1 MTKKSETWPAADKR
15 RSTRMESKELE
26 FVSRRTARATLCL
39 VCSLALLG
47 AQEPTVE
54 PVRPSAFVAVR
65 PYLPPSIPPVR
76 LENSGRL
83 GSLVRSGML
92 YLTVQDA
99 IALALE
105 NSIDIEVARYNPI
118 LAEWQLERSRAG
130 GALPGVPSSAS
141 QAGNVANGQGVVG
154 SQAAA
159 GVNTGG
165 NGGNGPSATNATI
178 AQIGPIAQTLDP
190 IIQESTVF
198 SHQTAPQSDTV
209 QSVLPVLISNTRNSS
224 FSYQQGFLIGGNVSV
239 TYRDSYLNE
248 NAPTDVLN
256 PSSAPSLTFTYQ
268 QNLLR
273 GFGVAVNARTIR
285 VSQLNV
291 KASAFNFKTQVSNTV
306 NQVLNLYYALSAG
319 YEDIKAKSNAVEV
332 AQRFYDNS
340 KLQEQAGTLAR
351 LDVVTAESQFAT
363 AQYDLVNSQTTLRQQ
378 EVQLKNLLSRRGLAD
393 PVLASV
399 EIVPLDRIAVP
410 ENDENPPL
418 KDLLQTAMANRSDL
432 AAERLGIT
440 SSEISALGT
449 RNGIL
454 PLLVAIASESTAGLS
469 GTPQISV
476 SSFGVQTS
484 NPYFNGGIG
493 TALGQVLRRNFP
505 TNRVVGYF
513 QTPLRND
520 QAQADYAIDQ
530 LQLRQSQVQ
539 LSKDLNQVAVDVSNY
554 LVAMRQARGRYRAAA
569 QTRILEQQL
578 LDAEQKKLA
587 GGASTP
593 FNVVQQQR
601 DLVAAQSAEIAAL
614 VDFSNARVALD
625 QTLGVTL
632 EKNHVSIDDA
642 QAGRVQRVSSIPAA
656 SAP

>member
-1 MTKKSETWPAADKR
+1 MTNR
-15 RSTRMESKELE
+15 LLTRLVQKA
-26 FVSRRTARATLCL
+26 VCI
-39 VCSLALLG
+39 VCSLALLC
-47 AQEPTVE
+47 AEEPTVE

-65 PYLPPSIPPVR
+65 PYLLPDVPPVR

-83 GSLVRSGML
+83 ANLVRAGML

-105 NSIDIEVARYNPI
+105 NNMDIEVARYNPI
-118 LAEWQLERSRAG
+118 VAEWQLERSRAG
-130 GALPGVPSSAS
+130 GALPGVPSSAA

-159 GVNTGG
+159 GVSTGG

-190 IIQESTVF
+190 IIQENTVF
-198 SHQTAPQSDTV
+198 SHVTAPQADTV
-209 QSVLPVLISNTRNSS
+209 QSVLPVLISATRNSS
-224 FSYQQGFLIGGNVSV
+224 FAYQEGFLIGGNVSV

-256 PSSAPSLTFTYQ
+256 PSSAPSLNFTFQ
-268 QNLLR
+268 QNFLR

-291 KASAFNFKTQVSNTV
+291 KASALNFKTQVSNTV

-332 AQRFYDNS
+332 AQKFYQNS
-340 KLQEQAGTLAR
+340 GLQERAGTLAR
-351 LDVVTAESQFAT
+351 LDVVTAESQLAS
-363 AQYDLVNSQTTLRQQ
+363 AEYDLVNSQTNLRQQ
-378 EVQLKNLLSRRGLAD
+378 ELQLKNLLSRRGIAD
-393 PVLASV
+393 PLLASAQ
-399 EIVPLDRIAVP
+399 IVPLDRIAVP
-410 ENDENPPL
+410 DTDELLPIR
-418 KDLLQTAMANRSDL
+418 DLIQTALTNRSDL

-449 RNGIL
+449 KNGIL
-454 PLLVAIASESTAGLS
+454 PLLVGIASESTVGLAGK
-469 GTPQISV
+469 PQTAV
-476 SSFGVQTS
+476 SAFGVETS

-493 TALGQVLRRNFP
+493 TAVGQVLRRNFP
-505 TNRVVGYF
+505 TNRVAAYF
-513 QTPLRND
+513 QAPLRND

-554 LVAMRQARGRYRAAA
+554 QVAMRQARGRYRAAV
-569 QTRILEQQL
+569 QTRTLQEQL

-625 QTLGVTL
+625 QTLGNTL
-632 EKNHVSIDDA
+632 EVNHVSIGEA
-642 QAGRVQRVSSIPAA
+642 QAGKVTRASSLSEP
-656 SAP
+656 SKQQ

>member
-1 MTKKSETWPAADKR
+1 MTAARKFR
-15 RSTRMESKELE
+15 WT
-26 FVSRRTARATLCL
+26 VLC
-39 VCSLALLG
+39 CGWSLA
-47 AQEPTVE
+47 AQEPAVE
-54 PVRPSAFVAVR
+54 PVRPSTFVAVR
-65 PYLPPSIPPVR
+65 PYLAPVVPPVR
-76 LENSGRL
+76 LQNSGRI
-83 GSLVRSGML
+83 GSLVRAGML

-105 NSIDIEVARYNPI
+105 NNMDIEVARYNPI

-130 GALPGVPSSAS
+130 GALPGVPSSAA

-159 GVNTGG
+159 GVSGG
-165 NGGNGPSATNATI
+165 SNGNNGPSATNATI

-190 IIQESTVF
+190 VIQESTTF

-209 QSVLPVLISNTRNSS
+209 QSILPVLVSNTRNFS
-224 FSYQQGFLIGGNVSV
+224 FTYQQGFLIGGNVTAS
-239 TYRDSYLNE
+239 YRDSYLNE

-256 PSSAPSLTFTYQ
+256 PSSAPSLTLTYQ

-273 GFGVAVNARTIR
+273 GFGIAVNARTIR

-291 KASAFNFKTQVSNTV
+291 KASALNFKTQVSNTV

-332 AQRFYDNS
+332 AQNFYENS
-340 KLQEQAGTLAR
+340 GIQERAGTLAR
-351 LDVVTAESQFAT
+351 LDVVTAESQLAS
-363 AQYDLVNSQTTLRQQ
+363 AQYDLVNSQTNLRQQ
-378 EVQLKNLLSRRGLAD
+378 ELQLKNLLSRNGLAD

-399 EIVPLDRIAVP
+399 QIVPLDRIAVP
-410 ENDENPPL
+410 DTDEFPPVR
-418 KDLLQTAMANRSDL
+418 DLVQTAVVNRSDL
-432 AAERLGIT
+432 AAERMGIT

-454 PLLVAIASESTAGLS
+454 PLLVGIASESTAGLA
-469 GTPQISV
+469 GKPQIAV
-476 SSFGVQTS
+476 GPLGPETA
-484 NPYFNGGIG
+484 NAYFDGGIG
-493 TALGQVLRRNFP
+493 TALGQVLRRDFP
-505 TNRVVGYF
+505 TNRAVAYF

-554 LVAMRQARGRYRAAA
+554 LVAMRQARGRYRAAV
-569 QTRILEQQL
+569 QTRILQQQL

-601 DLVAAQSAEIAAL
+601 DLVTAQSSEIAAL
-614 VDFSNARVALD
+614 VDFSNARVALN
-625 QTLGVTL
+625 QTLGITL
-632 EKNHVSIDDA
+632 AANHVSIEEA
-642 QAGRVQRVSSIPAA
+642 QAGKIQRVSSLP
-656 SAP
+656 

>member
-1 MTKKSETWPAADKR
+1 MRIRLLTRAVQKHG
-15 RSTRMESKELE
+15 RSYGTATVRES
-26 FVSRRTARATLCL
+26 AILCCL
-39 VCSLALLG
+39 CSAALLS

-54 PVRPSAFVAVR
+54 PVRPSAFIAVR
-65 PYLPPSIPPVR
+65 PYIPPDIPPVR
-76 LENSGRL
+76 LENSGRF
-83 GSLVRSGML
+83 GKLVRAGML

-99 IALALE
+99 VALALE
-105 NSIDIEVARYNPI
+105 NNLDIEVARYNPI
-118 LAEWQLERSRAG
+118 IAEWQLERSRAG
-130 GALPGVPSSAS
+130 GALPGVPSSAA
-141 QAGNVANGQGVVG
+141 QAGNVANGQGVAG

-165 NGGNGPSATNATI
+165 NGGNGTASTNATI
-178 AQIGPIAQTLDP
+178 AQIGPISQTLDP
-190 IIQESTVF
+190 VIQESTVF

-209 QSVLPVLISNTRNSS
+209 QSVLPVLISNTRNST
-224 FSYQQGFLIGGNVSV
+224 FSYQQGFLIGGNVTVS
-239 TYRDSYLNE
+239 YKDSYLNE

-256 PSSAPSLTFTYQ
+256 PSSAPSLTITFQ

-285 VSQLNV
+285 VSQINV
-291 KASAFNFKTQVSNTV
+291 TASALNFKTQVSNTV

-319 YEDIKAKSNAVEV
+319 YEDIRAKSNAVEV
-332 AQRFYDNS
+332 AQQFYENTGI
-340 KLQEQAGTLAR
+340 QERAGTLAR
-351 LDVVTAESQFAT
+351 LDVTTAESQLAT
-363 AQYDLVNSQTTLRQQ
+363 AQYDLVNSQTNLRQQ
-378 EVQLKNLLSRRGLAD
+378 ELQLKNLLSRRGVAD

-399 EIVPLDRIAVP
+399 QIVPLDRIAVP
-410 ENDENPPL
+410 ETDELPPL
-418 KDLLQTAMANRSDL
+418 KDLLKTALDNRSDL

-454 PLLVAIASESTAGLS
+454 PLLVAIGTESAAGLA
-469 GTPQISV
+469 GTPKTVV
-476 SSFGVQTS
+476 SSLGVQTA
-484 NPYFNGGIG
+484 NPYFDGGIG
-493 TALGQVLRRNFP
+493 DAVGQVLRRNFP
-505 TNRVVGYF
+505 TNRAAVYF

-530 LQLRQSQVQ
+530 LQLRQSRIQ

-554 LVAMRQARGRYRAAA
+554 LVAMRQARGRYRAAV
-569 QTRILEQQL
+569 QTRILQQQL

-601 DLVAAQSAEIAAL
+601 DLVAAESAEIAAL

-625 QTLGVTL
+625 QTLGTTL
-632 EKNHVSIDDA
+632 EANQVSIEDA
-642 QAGRVQRVSSIPAA
+642 EAGKVQRVSSLPE
-656 SAP
+656 PTK

>member
-1 MTKKSETWPAADKR
+1 MK
-15 RSTRMESKELE
+15 M
-26 FVSRRTARATLCL
+26 LCV
-39 VCSLALLG
+39 VCSVALLS
-47 AQEPTVE
+47 AQDPTVE
-54 PVRPSAFVAVR
+54 PVRPLAFVALR
-65 PYLPPSIPPVR
+65 PYLAPEVPPVR

-83 GSLVRSGML
+83 GRLVRAGML

-105 NSIDIEVARYNPI
+105 NNLDIEVARYNPI

-130 GALPGVPSSAS
+130 GALPGVPSSAA

-165 NGGNGPSATNATI
+165 NGGNATSATNATI

-190 IIQESTVF
+190 VIQDSTVF
-198 SHQTAPQSDTV
+198 SHRTTPESDTV

-224 FSYQQGFLIGGNVSV
+224 FTYQQGFLSGGNITVNY
-239 TYRDSYLNE
+239 TDSYLNE

-256 PSSAPSLTFTYQ
+256 PSSAPSLTITFQ

-273 GFGVAVNARTIR
+273 GFGVAVNSRTIR
-285 VSQLNV
+285 VSQINI
-291 KASAFNFKTQVSNTV
+291 KASALNFKTQVSNTV

-319 YEDIKAKSNAVEV
+319 YEDIKAKSNAIEV
-332 AQRFYDNS
+332 AEQFYKNS
-340 KLQEQAGTLAR
+340 GIQERAGTLAR
-351 LDVVTAESQFAT
+351 LDVTTAESQLAS
-363 AQYDLVNSQTTLRQQ
+363 AEYDLVNSQTNLRQQ
-378 EVQLKNLLSRRGLAD
+378 ELQLKNLLSRKGIAD
-393 PVLASV
+393 PLLASV
-399 EIVPLDRIAVP
+399 QVVPLDRIAVP
-410 ENDENPPL
+410 ENDETSPL
-418 KDLLQTAMANRSDL
+418 RDLLQTALAKRSDL

-440 SSEISALGT
+440 SGEISALGT

-454 PLLVAIASESTAGLS
+454 PLLVGIATESAAGLA
-469 GTPQISV
+469 GQPRTVV
-476 SSFGVQTS
+476 SRLGVETA
-484 NPYFNGGIG
+484 NPYFDGGIG
-493 TALGQVLRRNFP
+493 TAVSQVLRRNFP
-505 TNRVVGYF
+505 TNRAAVYF
-513 QTPLRND
+513 QSPLRND

-530 LQLRQSQVQ
+530 LQLRQSQIQ

-554 LVAMRQARGRYRAAA
+554 LVAMRQARGRYRAAV
-569 QTRILEQQL
+569 QTRILQEQL

-601 DLVAAQSAEIAAL
+601 DLVVGQSAEIAAL

-625 QTLGVTL
+625 QTLGTTL
-632 EKNHVSIDDA
+632 EVNHILIEEARD
-642 QAGRVQRVSSIPAA
+642 GKVQRESSFPAL
-656 SAP
+656 SR